1 MEVFKL
7 FGTIACKND
16 EANEAIDETTG
27 KAEQSENKMSAAFKK
42 IGAAVATYLAV
53 DKIVSFGKSC
63 VEAAADADAA
73 KSQFTQ
79 VFGDLEGEASKSLSG
94 IADDAGIMET
104 RMKGS
109 YTKIAAF
116 AKTTGMDTESALQ
129 LANRSMV
136 AIADSAAFYDRSL
149 EETTESLQSFLK
161 GNYEND
167 AALGL
172 SCTEVTRNEAANRL
186 YGQSFKDLSEEQ
198 KQLTLL
204 QMVEDAN
211 ELSGAIGQAAR
222 ESDTWTNQTGN
233 LKQAWTD
240 FKALIGSQF
249 LDIAVQGVK
258 GLSEIIQDLT
268 AKMPE
273 IIQWFKE
280 HEGTIKAVATV
291 LGALT
296 AGVVAYKAAMAIS
309 GIISAVSGALNGMT
323 IAQYALNLAMSLNP
337 VALVVAAIAA
347 LIVVGIALY
356 KNWDT
361 VKEKALELWS
371 KLTETFENIKN
382 AISEKVEAIKNALS
396 EKWEV
401 IKTSLVETVIS
412 IKEGILEK
420 WESIK
425 TAVVE
430 KVTSIKD
437 GIIDIFNNVKETLAE
452 VWDTIKNAVKVA
464 LMFISELIHT
474 AFELITLPWR
484 FIWENCKEYIFA
496 AWEAIKT
503 TVSAALDAIK
513 TTISHV
519 WNEIVEFL
527 SPILNGIKDTF
538 TRIWNAV
545 KDVILSILIDIQV
558 KIINV
563 WENIKSIVS
572 NVVDAIKTV
581 VTSVFDN
588 IKTTV
593 SNIMDAVKTTIS
605 NAWDTIK
612 STVSSVLDAI
622 KTTVSNIMDG
632 IKTTISNVWDAIKTV
647 VSNAIGK
654 VKDTISGGLNT
665 AKGVVSDTLDNI
677 KNKFSSIFES
687 AKNIVKN
694 AIEKIKSFFHFEW
707 SLPKIKMP
715 HFSIKGGFSLNPPK
729 IPSFSVDWYKKAMD
743 NPMIMEKPT
752 IFGVN
757 PTTGQPM
764 GGGEAG
770 SEIVSGT
777 NTLMGMIR
785 AAVKNENSTIVDA
798 LQSVFEDIAFL
809 ANITVNMDG
818 KPIANELVDATIKK
832 ISRSQLRLQK
842 AGGL

>member
-1 MEVFKL
+1 MELFKL

-16 EANEAIDETTG
+16 EANEAIDETTD
-27 KAEQSENKMSAAFKK
+27 KAEQSENKMSTAFKK
-42 IGAAVATYLAV
+42 IGAAVATYLAA
-53 DKIVSFGKSC
+53 DKIINFGKSC
-63 VEAAADADAA
+63 IEAAADADAA
-73 KSQFTQ
+73 KSQFSQ
-79 VFGDLEGEASKSLSG
+79 VFGNLENEASKSLSG

-116 AKTTGMDTESALQ
+116 AKTTGMDTDSALQ

-249 LDIAVQGVK
+249 LDVAVQGVK
-258 GLSEIIQDLT
+258 AVSEVIQDLT

-280 HEGTIKAVATV
+280 HESTIKVVATV

-296 AGVVAYKAAMAIS
+296 AGVVTFKAVMAIQGIISGASNALKGMKAAML
-309 GIISAVSGALNGMT
+309 ALNTTMM
-323 IAQYALNLAMSLNP
+323 ANP
-337 VALVVAAIAA
+337 VALVAAAIAA

-371 KLTETFENIKN
+371 KLTEIFENIKN
-382 AISEKVEAIKNALS
+382 AVSEKVEEIKNALS
-396 EKWEV
+396 
-401 IKTSLVETVIS
+401 
-412 IKEGILEK
+412 EK

-437 GIIDIFNNVKETLAE
+437 SIIDIFNNVKETLAE
-452 VWDTIKNAVKVA
+452 VWGTIKNAIQVA
-464 LMFISELIHT
+464 IMFIAEIIH
-474 AFELITLPWR
+474 AGFELITLPWR

-503 TVSAALDAIK
+503 TVSTALDAIK
-513 TTISHV
+513 TTISNV
-519 WNEIVEFL
+519 WNAVAEFL

-545 KDVILSILIDIQV
+545 KDVISEILFAIEE

-563 WENIKSIVS
+563 WENIKSIIS
-572 NVVDAIKTV
+572 NVVDAIKAV
-581 VTSVFDN
+581 VTNVFDS
-588 IKTTV
+588 IKV
-593 SNIMDAVKTTIS
+593 
-605 NAWDTIK
+605 
-612 STVSSVLDAI
+612 
-622 KTTVSNIMDG
+622 TVSNIMDG
-632 IKTTISNVWDAIKTV
+632 IKMTISNVWDAIKTV

-665 AKGVVSDTLDNI
+665 AKDVVTGTLDNV
-677 KNKFSSIFES
+677 KDKFSSIFES

-694 AIEKIKSFFHFEW
+694 AIEKIKSFFNFEW
-707 SLPKIKMP
+707 SLPEIKMP

-729 IPSFSVDWYKKAMD
+729 IPSFSVDWYDKAMD

-757 PTTGQPM
+757 PATGQPM
-764 GGGEAG
+764 GGGETG
-770 SEIVSGT
+770 SEVVSGT

-785 AAVKNENSTIVDA
+785 AAVKNENRDLIDA
-798 LQSVFEDIAFL
+798 LQSLFDDVAFL
-809 ANITVNMDG
+809 ARITVNLDG
-818 KPIANELVDATIKK
+818 KPIANELADATIKK
-832 ISRSQLRLQK
+832 ISQSQLRLQK